1 MTRSRVEER
10 HVARMETIIQSAIE
24 LLTITVVVRG
34 FAEIKWMVQAQAAVF
49 TGSAGS
55 AAPRATSGLLGFSA
69 VATDPRPP
77 RLSTDGTLASLVFPR
92 ILMSGFSAE
101 RPFAGPYS
109 APRARGDNLH
119 DASSSP
125 SSPCPPRSSTS
136 TSLA

>member
-69 VATDPRPP
+69 VATEPRGH
-77 RLSTDGTLASLVFPR
+77 LGDGPDGKLASLVSPR
-92 ILMSGFSAE
+92 ILVSGLSTE
-101 RPFAGPYS
+101 RPFVGPPALRATS
-109 APRARGDNLH
+109 ARRQFA
-119 DASSSP
+119 
-125 SSPCPPRSSTS
+125 
-136 TSLA
+136 